1 MPRARSPDRDR
12 AKQLWLES
20 GKKRMLKEIA
30 AELGVSETQV
40 RKWKSQD
47 RWDGDGKGTLPKE
60 SAKGKGNVTKRP
72 RGAPK
77 GNQNAVGNHGGAP
90 KGNTNSMKHGSY
102 RQIFDGIL
110 SEEEHVFV
118 ENMSFNQA
126 DLIRQEIATL
136 TTRERY
142 LMREIVKLRSNSSNL
157 AIHTVCKEGD
167 DTSTTAVNTIQYIR
181 TYEAE
186 LTKVQ
191 RAKAMYVRMLMEVEN
206 RRADAPA
213 SGQDEVDLSGISE
226 EELRRL
232 ATLVEECE
240 ETQPDRASGEAGT
253 CPPTHG

>member
-47 RWDGDGKGTLPKE
+47 RWDDDGKVTLPKE

-72 RGAPK
+72 RGAPQ
-77 GNQNAVGNHGGAP
+77 GNQNAMGNHGGAP
-90 KGNTNSMKHGSY
+90 KGNTNSMKHGAY
-102 RQIFDGIL
+102 RQIFDDIL

-191 RAKAMYVRMLMEVEN
+191 RAKAMYVRMLMEVGKSG
-206 RRADAPA
+206 ADESA
-213 SGQDEVDLSGISE
+213 SDQDEI
-226 EELRRL
+226 
-232 ATLVEECE
+232 TLYEIPENGRD
-240 ETQPDRASGEAGT
+240 T
-253 CPPTHG
+253 

>member
-47 RWDGDGKGTLPKE
+47 RWDDDVKVTLPKE

-72 RGAPK
+72 RGAPQ
-77 GNQNAVGNHGGAP
+77 GNQNAMGNPGGAP
-90 KGNTNSMKHGSY
+90 KGNTNSMKHGAY
-102 RQIFDGIL
+102 RQIFDDIL

-126 DLIRQEIATL
+126 DLIWQEIATL

-181 TYEAE
+181 VYEAE

-191 RAKAMYVRMLMEVEN
+191 RAKAMYVRMLMEVEKQ
-206 RRADAPA
+206 RLDEPT

-232 ATLVEECE
+232 AALVEERE
-240 ETQPDRASGEAGT
+240 ETEQDSASGEEGA
-253 CPPTHG
+253 CSPAHG

>member
-47 RWDGDGKGTLPKE
+47 RWDDDGKVTLPKE

-72 RGAPK
+72 RGAPQ
-77 GNQNAVGNHGGAP
+77 GNQNAMGNHGGAP
-90 KGNTNSMKHGSY
+90 KGNTNSMKHGAY
-102 RQIFDGIL
+102 RQIFDDIL

-126 DLIRQEIATL
+126 DLIWQEIATL

-181 TYEAE
+181 VYEAE

-191 RAKAMYVRMLMEVEN
+191 RAKAMYVRMLMEVEKQ
-206 RRADAPA
+206 RLDEPT

-232 ATLVEECE
+232 AALVEERE
-240 ETQPDRASGEAGT
+240 ETEQDSASGEEGA
-253 CPPTHG
+253 CSPAHG

>member
-1 MPRARSPDRDR
+1 
-12 AKQLWLES
+12 
-20 GKKRMLKEIA
+20 MLKEIA

-60 SAKGKGNVTKRP
+60 PVKGKGNVTKRP

-90 KGNTNSMKHGSY
+90 KGNTNSMKHGAY

-191 RAKAMYVRMLMEVEN
+191 RAKAMYVRMLMEVGKSG
-206 RRADAPA
+206 ADESA
-213 SGQDEVDLSGISE
+213 SDQDEI
-226 EELRRL
+226 
-232 ATLVEECE
+232 TLYEIPENGRD
-240 ETQPDRASGEAGT
+240 T
-253 CPPTHG
+253 

>member
-47 RWDGDGKGTLPKE
+47 RWDDDGKVTLPQE

-72 RGAPK
+72 RGAPQ
-77 GNQNAVGNHGGAP
+77 GNQNAMGNHGGAP
-90 KGNTNSMKHGSY
+90 KGNTNSMKHGAY
-102 RQIFDGIL
+102 RQIFADIL

-126 DLIRQEIATL
+126 DLIWQEIATL

-181 TYEAE
+181 VYEAE

-191 RAKAMYVRMLMEVEN
+191 RAKAMYVRMLMEVEKQ
-206 RRADAPA
+206 RLDEPT

-232 ATLVEECE
+232 AALVEERE
-240 ETQPDRASGEAGT
+240 ETEQDSASGEEGA
-253 CPPTHG
+253 CSPAHG

>member
-60 SAKGKGNVTKRP
+60 PVKGKGNVTKRP

-77 GNQNAVGNHGGAP
+77 GNRNAVGNHGGAP
-90 KGNTNSMKHGSY
+90 KGNTNSMKHGAY

-110 SEEEHVFV
+110 PEEEHVFV
-118 ENMSFNQA
+118 ENMSFNQV

-142 LMREIVKLRSNSSNL
+142 LMQEIVKLRSNSSNL
-157 AIHTVCKEGD
+157 AIHTVCKDGD

-181 TYEAE
+181 VYEAE

-191 RAKAMYVRMLMEVEN
+191 RAKAMYVRMLMEVEKQ
-206 RRADAPA
+206 RLDESA

-232 ATLVEECE
+232 AALVEERE
-240 ETQPDRASGEAGT
+240 ETEQDSASGEEGA
-253 CPPTHG
+253 CSPAHG

>member
-47 RWDGDGKGTLPKE
+47 RWDDDGKVTLPTE
-60 SAKGKGNVTKRP
+60 PVKGKGNVTKRP

-90 KGNTNSMKHGSY
+90 KGNTNSMKHGAY

-110 SEEEHVFV
+110 PEEEHEFAKQ
-118 ENMSFNQA
+118 MSFNQM

-191 RAKAMYVRMLMEVEN
+191 RAKAMYVRMLMEVGKSG
-206 RRADAPA
+206 ADESA
-213 SGQDEVDLSGISE
+213 SDQDEI
-226 EELRRL
+226 
-232 ATLVEECE
+232 TLYEIPENGRD
-240 ETQPDRASGEAGT
+240 T
-253 CPPTHG
+253 

>member
-40 RKWKSQD
+40 RKGKSQD

-90 KGNTNSMKHGSY
+90 KGNTNSMKHGAY

>member
-47 RWDGDGKGTLPKE
+47 RWDDDGKVTLPKE

-72 RGAPK
+72 RGAPQ
-77 GNQNAVGNHGGAP
+77 GNQNAMGNHGGAP
-90 KGNTNSMKHGSY
+90 KGNTNSMKHGAY
-102 RQIFDGIL
+102 RQIFDDIL

-157 AIHTVCKEGD
+157 EIG
-167 DTSTTAVNTIQYIR
+167 
-181 TYEAE
+181 
-186 LTKVQ
+186 
-191 RAKAMYVRMLMEVEN
+191 RAHV
-206 RRADAPA
+206 
-213 SGQDEVDLSGISE
+213 
-226 EELRRL
+226 
-232 ATLVEECE
+232 
-240 ETQPDRASGEAGT
+240 
-253 CPPTHG
+253 

>member
-1 MPRARSPDRDR
+1 
-12 AKQLWLES
+12 
-20 GKKRMLKEIA
+20 MLKEIA

-47 RWDGDGKGTLPKE
+47 RWDDDGKVTLPKE

-72 RGAPK
+72 RGAPQ
-77 GNQNAVGNHGGAP
+77 GNQNAMGNHGGAP
-90 KGNTNSMKHGSY
+90 KGNTNSMKHGAY
-102 RQIFDGIL
+102 RQIFDDIL

-142 LMREIVKLRSNSSNL
+142 LMREIVKLRSNSSSL
-157 AIHTVCKEGD
+157 AIHTVCRDGD

-191 RAKAMYVRMLMEVEN
+191 RAKAMYVRMLMEVGKSG
-206 RRADAPA
+206 ADESA
-213 SGQDEVDLSGISE
+213 SDQDEI
-226 EELRRL
+226 
-232 ATLVEECE
+232 TLYEIPENGRD
-240 ETQPDRASGEAGT
+240 T
-253 CPPTHG
+253 

>member
-1 MPRARSPDRDR
+1 
-12 AKQLWLES
+12 
-20 GKKRMLKEIA
+20 MLKEIA

-47 RWDGDGKGTLPKE
+47 RWDDDGKVTLPTE
-60 SAKGKGNVTKRP
+60 PVKGKGNVTKRP

-90 KGNTNSMKHGSY
+90 KGNTNSMKHGAY

-110 SEEEHVFV
+110 PEEEHEFAKQ
-118 ENMSFNQA
+118 MSFNQM

-191 RAKAMYVRMLMEVEN
+191 RAKAMYVRMLMEVGKSG
-206 RRADAPA
+206 ADESA
-213 SGQDEVDLSGISE
+213 SDQDEI
-226 EELRRL
+226 
-232 ATLVEECE
+232 TLYEIPENGRD
-240 ETQPDRASGEAGT
+240 T
-253 CPPTHG
+253 

>member
-1 MPRARSPDRDR
+1 
-12 AKQLWLES
+12 
-20 GKKRMLKEIA
+20 MLKEIA

-77 GNQNAVGNHGGAP
+77 GNQNAMGNHGGAP
-90 KGNTNSMKHGSY
+90 KGNTNSMKHGAY

-142 LMREIVKLRSNSSNL
+142 LMQEIVKLRSNSSNL
-157 AIHTVCKEGD
+157 AIHTVCKGGD

-181 TYEAE
+181 VYEAE

-191 RAKAMYVRMLMEVEN
+191 RAKAMYVRMLMEVEKQ
-206 RRADAPA
+206 RLDEPA

-232 ATLVEECE
+232 AALVEERE
-240 ETQPDRASGEAGT
+240 ETEQDSASGEEGA
-253 CPPTHG
+253 CSPAHG

>member
-47 RWDGDGKGTLPKE
+47 RWDDGGKGTLPKE
-60 SAKGKGNVTKRP
+60 PIHRKGNVTKRP

-77 GNQNAVGNHGGAP
+77 GNRNAVGNHGGAP
-90 KGNTNSMKHGSY
+90 KGNTNSMKHGAY
-102 RQIFDGIL
+102 RQIFEGIL
-110 SEEEHVFV
+110 PEGAHEFAES
-118 ENMSFNQA
+118 MSFDQT

-142 LMREIVKLRSNSSNL
+142 LMQEIVNLRSNSSNL
-157 AIHTVCKEGD
+157 AIHTVCKDGD

-181 TYEAE
+181 VYEAE

-191 RAKAMYVRMLMEVEN
+191 RAKAMYVRMLMEAEK
-206 RRADAPA
+206 RRSDEPA
-213 SGQDEVDLSGISE
+213 HGQDEVDLSGISE

-232 ATLVEECE
+232 AALAEEHE
-240 ETQPDRASGEAGT
+240 ETEPDRASGEARA
-253 CPPTHG
+253 CPPAHG

>member
-30 AELGVSETQV
+30 SELGVSETQV

-47 RWDGDGKGTLPKE
+47 RWDDDGNVTLPKE
-60 SAKGKGNVTKRP
+60 SVKGKGNVTKRP

-77 GNQNAVGNHGGAP
+77 GNRNAVGNHGGAP
-90 KGNTNSMKHGSY
+90 KGNTNSMKHGAY
-102 RQIFDGIL
+102 RQIFEGIL
-110 SEEEHVFV
+110 PEEEHAFAQG
-118 ENMSFNQA
+118 MSFDQA

-142 LMREIVKLRSNSSNL
+142 LMQEIVKLRSNSSNL
-157 AIHTVCKEGD
+157 AIHMVCKDGD

-181 TYEAE
+181 VYEAE

-191 RAKAMYVRMLMEVEN
+191 RAKAMYVRMLMDVEK
-206 RRADAPA
+206 RRADEPL
-213 SGQDEVDLSGISE
+213 SGQDEMDLSGISE

-232 ATLVEECE
+232 ATLGEKHEEAE
-240 ETQPDRASGEAGT
+240 EDSASGKAGACQT
-253 CPPTHG
+253 AHG

>member
-40 RKWKSQD
+40 RKWKIQD

-60 SAKGKGNVTKRP
+60 SAKGKGNVTKKP

-90 KGNTNSMKHGSY
+90 KGNTNSMKHGAY

-157 AIHTVCKEGD
+157 AIHTVCKDGD

-181 TYEAE
+181 VYEAE

-191 RAKAMYVRMLMEVEN
+191 RAKAMYVRMLMEV
-206 RRADAPA
+206 RKSGADESA
-213 SGQDEVDLSGISE
+213 SDQDEI
-226 EELRRL
+226 
-232 ATLVEECE
+232 TLYEIPENGRD
-240 ETQPDRASGEAGT
+240 T
-253 CPPTHG
+253 

>member
-60 SAKGKGNVTKRP
+60 SAKGKGNVTKKP

-90 KGNTNSMKHGSY
+90 KGNTNSMKHGAY

-191 RAKAMYVRMLMEVEN
+191 RAKAMYVRMLMEVGKSG
-206 RRADAPA
+206 ADESA
-213 SGQDEVDLSGISE
+213 SDQDEI
-226 EELRRL
+226 
-232 ATLVEECE
+232 TLYEIPENGRD
-240 ETQPDRASGEAGT
+240 T
-253 CPPTHG
+253 

>member
-1 MPRARSPDRDR
+1 
-12 AKQLWLES
+12 
-20 GKKRMLKEIA
+20 MLKEIA

-47 RWDGDGKGTLPKE
+47 RWDDDGKVTLPKE

-72 RGAPK
+72 RGAPQ
-77 GNQNAVGNHGGAP
+77 GNQNAMGNHGGAP
-90 KGNTNSMKHGSY
+90 KGNTNSMKHGAY
-102 RQIFDGIL
+102 RQIFDDIL

-126 DLIRQEIATL
+126 DLIWQEIATL

-181 TYEAE
+181 VYEAE

-191 RAKAMYVRMLMEVEN
+191 RAKAMYVRMLMEVEKQ
-206 RRADAPA
+206 RLDEPT

-232 ATLVEECE
+232 AALVEERE
-240 ETQPDRASGEAGT
+240 ETEQDSASGEEGA
-253 CPPTHG
+253 CSPAHG

>member
-1 MPRARSPDRDR
+1 
-12 AKQLWLES
+12 
-20 GKKRMLKEIA
+20 MLKEIA

-47 RWDGDGKGTLPKE
+47 RWDDDGKVTLPKE
-60 SAKGKGNVTKRP
+60 PVKGKGNVTKRP

-90 KGNTNSMKHGSY
+90 KGNTNSMKHGAY

-110 SEEEHVFV
+110 PEEEHEFAKQ
-118 ENMSFNQA
+118 MSFNQM

-157 AIHTVCKEGD
+157 AIHTVCKDGD

-191 RAKAMYVRMLMEVEN
+191 RAKAMYVRMLMEVGKSG
-206 RRADAPA
+206 ADESA
-213 SGQDEVDLSGISE
+213 SDQDEI
-226 EELRRL
+226 
-232 ATLVEECE
+232 TLYEIPENGRD
-240 ETQPDRASGEAGT
+240 T
-253 CPPTHG
+253 

>member
-47 RWDGDGKGTLPKE
+47 RWDDDGKVTLPKE

-90 KGNTNSMKHGSY
+90 KGNTNSMKHGAY
-102 RQIFDGIL
+102 RQIFDDIL

-191 RAKAMYVRMLMEVEN
+191 RAKAMYVRMLMEVGKSG
-206 RRADAPA
+206 ADESA
-213 SGQDEVDLSGISE
+213 SDQDEI
-226 EELRRL
+226 
-232 ATLVEECE
+232 TLYEIPENGRD
-240 ETQPDRASGEAGT
+240 T
-253 CPPTHG
+253 

>member
-47 RWDGDGKGTLPKE
+47 RWDDDGKVTLPKE
-60 SAKGKGNVTKRP
+60 PVKGKGNVTKRP

-90 KGNTNSMKHGSY
+90 KGNTNSMKHGAY

-110 SEEEHVFV
+110 PEEEHEFAKQ
-118 ENMSFNQA
+118 MSFNQM

-157 AIHTVCKEGD
+157 AIHTVCKDGD

-191 RAKAMYVRMLMEVEN
+191 RAKAMYVRMLMEVGKSG
-206 RRADAPA
+206 ADESA
-213 SGQDEVDLSGISE
+213 SDQDEI
-226 EELRRL
+226 
-232 ATLVEECE
+232 TLYEIPENGRD
-240 ETQPDRASGEAGT
+240 T
-253 CPPTHG
+253 

>member
-60 SAKGKGNVTKRP
+60 SAKGKGNVTKKP

-90 KGNTNSMKHGSY
+90 KGNTNSMKHGAY

-142 LMREIVKLRSNSSNL
+142 LMQEIIKLRSNSSNL
-157 AIHTVCKEGD
+157 AIHTVCKDGD
-167 DTSTTAVNTIQYIR
+167 DTSTTAINTIQYIR
-181 TYEAE
+181 VYEAE

-191 RAKAMYVRMLMEVEN
+191 RAKAMYVRMLMEVGKSG
-206 RRADAPA
+206 ADESA
-213 SGQDEVDLSGISE
+213 SDQDEI
-226 EELRRL
+226 
-232 ATLVEECE
+232 TLYEIPENGRD
-240 ETQPDRASGEAGT
+240 T
-253 CPPTHG
+253 

>member
-47 RWDGDGKGTLPKE
+47 RWDDDGKVTLPKE

-72 RGAPK
+72 RGAPQ
-77 GNQNAVGNHGGAP
+77 GNQNAMGNHGGAP
-90 KGNTNSMKHGSY
+90 KGNTNSMKHGAY
-102 RQIFDGIL
+102 RQIFDDIL

-157 AIHTVCKEGD
+157 AIHTVCKDGD

-191 RAKAMYVRMLMEVEN
+191 RAKAMYVRMLMEVEKQ
-206 RRADAPA
+206 RLDEPT

-232 ATLVEECE
+232 AALVEERE
-240 ETQPDRASGEAGT
+240 ETEQDSASGEEGA
-253 CPPTHG
+253 CSPAHG

>member
-1 MPRARSPDRDR
+1 MPRVRSPDRDR

-47 RWDGDGKGTLPKE
+47 RWDGDRKVTLPKE
-60 SAKGKGNVTKRP
+60 SVKGKGNVTKRP

-77 GNQNAVGNHGGAP
+77 GNRNAVGNHGGAP
-90 KGNTNSMKHGSY
+90 KGNTNSMKHGAY
-102 RQIFDGIL
+102 RQIFEGIL
-110 SEEEHVFV
+110 PEEEHAFAQR
-118 ENMSFNQA
+118 MSFDQA

-142 LMREIVKLRSNSSNL
+142 LMQEIVKLRGNSSSL
-157 AIHTVCKEGD
+157 AIHTVYRDGD

-181 TYEAE
+181 VYEAE

-191 RAKAMYVRMLMEVEN
+191 RAKAMYVRMLMEVEK
-206 RRADAPA
+206 
-213 SGQDEVDLSGISE
+213 SGTDVSE
-226 EELRRL
+226 SEQNEIILYEIPENGRD
-232 ATLVEECE
+232 T
-240 ETQPDRASGEAGT
+240 
-253 CPPTHG
+253 

>member
-90 KGNTNSMKHGSY
+90 KGNTNSMKHGAY

>member
-60 SAKGKGNVTKRP
+60 PVKGKGNVTKRP

-90 KGNTNSMKHGSY
+90 KGNTNSMKHGAY

-136 TTRERY
+136 TARERY

-157 AIHTVCKEGD
+157 AIHTVCKERD
-167 DTSTTAVNTIQYIR
+167 DTSTTAINTIQYIR
-181 TYEAE
+181 VYEAE

-191 RAKAMYVRMLMEVEN
+191 RAKAMYVRMLMEVGKSG
-206 RRADAPA
+206 ADESA
-213 SGQDEVDLSGISE
+213 SDQDEI
-226 EELRRL
+226 
-232 ATLVEECE
+232 TLYEIPENGRD
-240 ETQPDRASGEAGT
+240 T
-253 CPPTHG
+253 

>member
-1 MPRARSPDRDR
+1 VPRARSPDRDR

-47 RWDGDGKGTLPKE
+47 RWDDDGKVTLPKE
-60 SAKGKGNVTKRP
+60 PVKGKGNVTKRP

-90 KGNTNSMKHGSY
+90 KGNTNSMKHGAY

-110 SEEEHVFV
+110 PEEEHEFAKQ
-118 ENMSFNQA
+118 MSFNQM

-157 AIHTVCKEGD
+157 AIHTVCKDGD

-191 RAKAMYVRMLMEVEN
+191 RAKAMYVRMLMEVGKSG
-206 RRADAPA
+206 ADESA
-213 SGQDEVDLSGISE
+213 SDQDEI
-226 EELRRL
+226 
-232 ATLVEECE
+232 TLYEIPENGRD
-240 ETQPDRASGEAGT
+240 T
-253 CPPTHG
+253 

>member
-40 RKWKSQD
+40 
-47 RWDGDGKGTLPKE
+47 PKE
-60 SAKGKGNVTKRP
+60 PVKGKGNVTKRP

-90 KGNTNSMKHGSY
+90 KGNTNSMKHGAY

-110 SEEEHVFV
+110 PEEEHEFAKQ
-118 ENMSFNQA
+118 MSFNQM

-157 AIHTVCKEGD
+157 AIHTVCKDGD

-191 RAKAMYVRMLMEVEN
+191 RAKAMYVRMLMEVGKSG
-206 RRADAPA
+206 ADESA
-213 SGQDEVDLSGISE
+213 SDQDEI
-226 EELRRL
+226 
-232 ATLVEECE
+232 TLYEIPENGRD
-240 ETQPDRASGEAGT
+240 T
-253 CPPTHG
+253 

>member
-47 RWDGDGKGTLPKE
+47 RWDDDGKVTLPKE

-72 RGAPK
+72 RGAPQ
-77 GNQNAVGNHGGAP
+77 GNQNAMGNHGGAP
-90 KGNTNSMKHGSY
+90 KGNTNSMKHGAY

-110 SEEEHVFV
+110 PEEEHEFAKQ
-118 ENMSFNQA
+118 MSFNQM

-181 TYEAE
+181 VYEAE

-191 RAKAMYVRMLMEVEN
+191 RAKAMYVRMLMEVGKSG
-206 RRADAPA
+206 ADESA
-213 SGQDEVDLSGISE
+213 SDQDEI
-226 EELRRL
+226 
-232 ATLVEECE
+232 TLYEIPENGRD
-240 ETQPDRASGEAGT
+240 T
-253 CPPTHG
+253 

>member
-47 RWDGDGKGTLPKE
+47 RWDDDGKVTLPKE

-72 RGAPK
+72 RGAPQ
-77 GNQNAVGNHGGAP
+77 GNQNAMGNHGGAP
-90 KGNTNSMKHGSY
+90 KGNTNSMKHGAY
-102 RQIFDGIL
+102 RQIFDDIL

-181 TYEAE
+181 VYEAE

-191 RAKAMYVRMLMEVEN
+191 RAKAMYVRMLMEVEKQ
-206 RRADAPA
+206 RLDEPT

-232 ATLVEECE
+232 AALVEERE
-240 ETQPDRASGEAGT
+240 ETEQDSASGEEGA
-253 CPPTHG
+253 CSPAHG

>member
-47 RWDGDGKGTLPKE
+47 RWDDDGKVTLPKE

-72 RGAPK
+72 RGAPQ
-77 GNQNAVGNHGGAP
+77 GNQNAMGNHGGAP
-90 KGNTNSMKHGSY
+90 KGNTNSMKHGAY
-102 RQIFDGIL
+102 RQIFDDIL

-126 DLIRQEIATL
+126 DLIWQEIATL

-157 AIHTVCKEGD
+157 AIHTVCKEVD

-181 TYEAE
+181 VYEAE

-191 RAKAMYVRMLMEVEN
+191 RAKAMYVRMLMEVEKQ
-206 RRADAPA
+206 RLDEPT

-232 ATLVEECE
+232 AALVEERE
-240 ETQPDRASGEAGT
+240 ETEQDSASGEEGA
-253 CPPTHG
+253 CSPAHG

>member
-47 RWDGDGKGTLPKE
+47 RWDDDGKVTLPKE

-72 RGAPK
+72 RGAPQ
-77 GNQNAVGNHGGAP
+77 GNQNAMGNHGGAP
-90 KGNTNSMKHGSY
+90 KGNTNSMKHGAY
-102 RQIFDGIL
+102 RQIFDDIL

-126 DLIRQEIATL
+126 DLIWQEIATL

-181 TYEAE
+181 VYEAE

-191 RAKAMYVRMLMEVEN
+191 RAKAMNVRMLMEVEKQ
-206 RRADAPA
+206 RLDEPT

-232 ATLVEECE
+232 AALVEERE
-240 ETQPDRASGEAGT
+240 ETEQDSASGEEGA
-253 CPPTHG
+253 CSPAHG

>member
-1 MPRARSPDRDR
+1 
-12 AKQLWLES
+12 
-20 GKKRMLKEIA
+20 MLKEIA

-47 RWDGDGKGTLPKE
+47 RWDDDGKVTLPKE
-60 SAKGKGNVTKRP
+60 PVKGKGNVTKRP

-90 KGNTNSMKHGSY
+90 KGNTNSMKHGAY

-110 SEEEHVFV
+110 PEEEHEFAKQ
-118 ENMSFNQA
+118 MSFNQM

-191 RAKAMYVRMLMEVEN
+191 RAKAMYVRMLMEVGKSG
-206 RRADAPA
+206 ADESA
-213 SGQDEVDLSGISE
+213 SDQDEI
-226 EELRRL
+226 
-232 ATLVEECE
+232 TLYEIPENGRD
-240 ETQPDRASGEAGT
+240 T
-253 CPPTHG
+253 

>member
-1 MPRARSPDRDR
+1 
-12 AKQLWLES
+12 
-20 GKKRMLKEIA
+20 MLKEIA

-60 SAKGKGNVTKRP
+60 PVKGKGNVTKRP

-90 KGNTNSMKHGSY
+90 KGNTNSMKHGAY

-110 SEEEHVFV
+110 PEEEHEFAKQ
-118 ENMSFNQA
+118 MSFNQM

-157 AIHTVCKEGD
+157 AIHTVCKDGD

-191 RAKAMYVRMLMEVEN
+191 RAKAMYVRMLMEVGKSG
-206 RRADAPA
+206 ADESA
-213 SGQDEVDLSGISE
+213 SDQDEI
-226 EELRRL
+226 
-232 ATLVEECE
+232 TLYEIPENGRD
-240 ETQPDRASGEAGT
+240 T
-253 CPPTHG
+253 

>member
-1 MPRARSPDRDR
+1 LRRSLAYLKHRY
-12 AKQLWLES
+12 ES
-20 GKKRMLKEIA
+20 GKAR
-30 AELGVSETQV
+30 
-40 RKWKSQD
+40 
-47 RWDGDGKGTLPKE
+47 TLPKE
-60 SAKGKGNVTKRP
+60 PVKGKGNVTKRP

-90 KGNTNSMKHGSY
+90 KGNTNSMKHGAY

-110 SEEEHVFV
+110 PEEEHEFAKQ
-118 ENMSFNQA
+118 MSFNQM

-157 AIHTVCKEGD
+157 AIHTVCKDGD

-191 RAKAMYVRMLMEVEN
+191 RAKAMYVRMLMEVGKSG
-206 RRADAPA
+206 ADESA
-213 SGQDEVDLSGISE
+213 SDQDEI
-226 EELRRL
+226 
-232 ATLVEECE
+232 TLYEIPENGRD
-240 ETQPDRASGEAGT
+240 T
-253 CPPTHG
+253 